1 MFRVMRRWY
10 LKRIAL
16 SAPLVCLCAVAMG
29 QGGPAPVVVAKVEQR
44 QVTAMQAF
52 VGTVTPSQMA
62 SIGSAVSGRVIECDI
77 DEGDR
82 VADGQALAQLLTETI
97 DLEIASAQG
106 ELEYRQALLAELE
119 NGTRREQVEQARA
132 RMAATGARREYL
144 ENRRERLRDL
154 AERTTA
160 VTEDEWSEAVS
171 LAAEALE
178 AHAEATAAYDEA
190 QAGPRKEAIAQA
202 RAQVVMQQA
211 VVDRLKDQLGK
222 HTMRSRFEGYV
233 VAKHTEIGQWVNTG
247 DPIADVAGVDV
258 VWVVVQVLEQSVP
271 YLMLNEEVSVVIP
284 ALPQSPF
291 TGKVVAIVPQ
301 GDVRARTFPVKI
313 AIQNQS
319 TESGP
324 LIKPGMYA
332 RVELPVGSMKQAIL
346 VPKDAVVLDQRSP
359 LIYVVEGASAV
370 GEQGTVSPVP
380 VKLGSSHGPLID
392 IGDSLKPGQIVVVEG
407 NERLR
412 PGAAI
417 SIARIAEAPAGP

>member
-1 MFRVMRRWY
+1 MSRVMRRW
-10 LKRIAL
+10 LLNRIAL
-16 SAPLVCLCAVAMG
+16 FAPLVCLCAVALG
-29 QGGPAPVVVAKVEQR
+29 QAGPAPVVVAPVVQR

-77 DEGDR
+77 EEGDR

-97 DLEIASAQG
+97 NLEIASAQG

-171 LAAEALE
+171 LAAEAQE
-178 AHAEATAAYDEA
+178 THAEATAAYDEA

-202 RAQVVMQQA
+202 RAQVAMQQA

-222 HTMRSRFEGYV
+222 HTMRSRFAGYV

-271 YLMLNEEVSVVIP
+271 YLKLDAEVSVDIP
-284 ALPQSPF
+284 ALPQSLF

-313 AIQNQS
+313 AIQNQT

-332 RVELPVGSMKQAIL
+332 RVELPVGSMKQAVL

-359 LIYVVEGASAV
+359 MIYVVEGASAV
-370 GEQGTVSPVP
+370 GEQGTASPVP
-380 VKLGSSHGPLID
+380 VTLGGSHGALID

-412 PGAAI
+412 PGAPV
-417 SIARIAEAPAGP
+417 SIVRLAETPAGR